1 MDMIVSIQK
10 YMRATSFYKPDHKLL
25 ETMAKELKRLRKTKG
40 LTIEELAE
48 ICDLHS
54 KYIQTIERGTR
65 NISLSVFVQ
74 ISRALQIAP
83 NVLLGRILHQK

>member
-1 MDMIVSIQK
+1 
-10 YMRATSFYKPDHKLL
+10 MRATSFYKPDPKLL
-25 ETMAKELKRLRKTKG
+25 GTMAKEFKRLRKAKG
-40 LTIEELAE
+40 LTIEQFAE

-74 ISRALQIAP
+74 ISEALKMAP
-83 NVLLGRILHQK
+83 NVLLKRILSQR